1 MFKSLG
7 TGAIG
12 VKATLPEAVQL
23 AQKYG
28 FSGVDINVVEAAR
41 LADEHGVDYIRSLL
55 SQAHLQ
61 PGMSGIPFKWNGAME
76 EWQAGLNDLPRL
88 AALARQIG
96 LTRFTT
102 WMLPFSDERP
112 YDENFLWHVERFR
125 PIAQVLRDNG
135 CRFGIEF
142 IGPKTMLAG
151 HKYEFI
157 HTPEGLLEL
166 AQAIGTGNVGLLLD
180 SWHWYTAHGTVPDL
194 AKLTNDEV
202 VAVHVN
208 DAPAGIA
215 VDEQI
220 DQVRALPAETGVIDI
235 AGFLQALQRIGYDGP
250 VTVEP
255 FSQHVRSLPPEEAVA
270 ATAASLQAAW
280 QAAGL

>member
-28 FSGVDINVVEAAR
+28 FGGVDINVVEAAR

-102 WMLPFSDERP
+102 WMLPYSDERP

-142 IGPKTMLAG
+142 IGPKTMRAG

-208 DAPAGIA
+208 DAPAGIT

-255 FSQHVRSLPPEEAVA
+255 FSQRVRSLPPEEAVA